1 MRGEMSSSC
10 CTLKVRNNYSVA
22 LCLAFNSYLCNSSCV
37 RGVIISTSANTHT
50 GSEACSHFSVYFKH
64 MARRFKELKIDS
76 LLIAR
81 MDLTDESPPPHLNLV
96 VGKLPLVIM
105 LPAGSKSPPWTYFS
119 GKYCT
124 ALALCGWEQ
133 SVPSLRNEFI
143 ERRV

>member
-1 MRGEMSSSC
+1 M
-10 CTLKVRNNYSVA
+10 TT
-22 LCLAFNSYLCNSSCV
+22 SCV
-37 RGVIISTSANTHT
+37 MLSSLTKLLHTHTHTHT

-119 GKYCT
+119 GKYYSVLQGRARC
-124 ALALCGWEQ
+124 AL
-133 SVPSLRNEFI
+133 PMM
-143 ERRV
+143 